1 MQSLMRNSGYRK
13 LDTLLPTRKGL
24 EEEWLEIQ
32 KNLRKVNRFRVE
44 VVEGVRDR
52 RKLVAYSDGSGRKLC
67 QCLNLGNTI
76 GQGVG
81 EQGIELNN
89 KVVVTCGCDRT
100 VFEKRYGIGGYFGKG
115 E

>member
-1 MQSLMRNSGYRK
+1 MGRDGDIRDSLSYRNEIVQCLMGNRGYRK

-32 KNLRKVNRFRVE
+32 KNLRKVNGFKIE
-44 VVEGVRDR
+44 VVEGVRGR

-76 GQGVG
+76 GQ
-81 EQGIELNN
+81 
-89 KVVVTCGCDRT
+89 
-100 VFEKRYGIGGYFGKG
+100 
-115 E
+115 